1 MDTLAI
7 ICIIFLIIFDG
18 LTEKEFHNLIIRG
31 VLIAFIGLGCIDI
44 GNKEIYERNIVFE
57 KQKLIEHNLLQHN
70 SKTGELEPVG
80 KLKEIMEEIK

>member
-1 MDTLAI
+1 MISFCLIMLVLSFISFTIGYAEDDGNIIIPSVVFGIISFTILIMLSVKPNNKITL
-7 ICIIFLIIFDG
+7 
-18 LTEKEFHNLIIRG
+18 N
-31 VLIAFIGLGCIDI
+31 
-44 GNKEIYERNIVFE
+44 